1 MEPKMLLKKL
11 PKLMCVSQIR
21 KKKQLMI
28 DMEMKTT
35 NKDIDKILM
44 ILTLRIYSIFF
55 LMVVLMIY
63 LEIWAGE
70 DLNFKHLHLVKEVSL
85 VGASLESQSK
95 MGHNH
100 RKKKYHFGSF
110 LI

>member
-1 MEPKMLLKKL
+1 MEPKILLKKL

-44 ILTLRIYSIFF
+44 ILILRIYSIFF
-55 LMVVLMIY
+55 LMVVPMIY
-63 LEIWAGE
+63 LEI
-70 DLNFKHLHLVKEVSL
+70 
-85 VGASLESQSK
+85 
-95 MGHNH
+95 
-100 RKKKYHFGSF
+100 
-110 LI
+110 

>member
-1 MEPKMLLKKL
+1 MF
-11 PKLMCVSQIR
+11 VSQIR

-55 LMVVLMIY
+55 FDGGSNDIFGNM
-63 LEIWAGE
+63 GGGG
-70 DLNFKHLHLVKEVSL
+70 FK
-85 VGASLESQSK
+85 
-95 MGHNH
+95 
-100 RKKKYHFGSF
+100 F
-110 LI
+110 